1 MYNFFTVTILRFVPI
16 YFVISCLVAAYFY
29 PGGNLLDPQQVGY
42 SFNHNFLSDLGG
54 YTSRSGEINFLSQFF
69 FNLSM
74 FLFVAVGIGFLFV
87 PMLFK
92 DNNINFYS
100 AIIGSFFFFIGTV
113 FFAGVGLT
121 PHDLY
126 RSEHIFF
133 AINAFRILMPA
144 GLIYVFVFFRSS
156 VPNFYAYLTLAFFI
170 FTTSY
175 VLYQLFG
182 GSPFDSIDALKQHV
196 TIQKFIAFA
205 STINIFV
212 LSFGFKTRIKYLSI
226 A

>member
-87 PMLFK
+87 PMLLLKTMYLWGTTFRLSMTGTRLLK
-92 DNNINFYS
+92 MQHLE
-100 AIIGSFFFFIGTV
+100 IGNQRV
-113 FFAGVGLT
+113 FGYVKEPA
-121 PHDLY
+121 
-126 RSEHIFF
+126 SE
-133 AINAFRILMPA
+133 PE
-144 GLIYVFVFFRSS
+144 
-156 VPNFYAYLTLAFFI
+156 P
-170 FTTSY
+170 
-175 VLYQLFG
+175 
-182 GSPFDSIDALKQHV
+182 
-196 TIQKFIAFA
+196 
-205 STINIFV
+205 
-212 LSFGFKTRIKYLSI
+212 
-226 A
+226 